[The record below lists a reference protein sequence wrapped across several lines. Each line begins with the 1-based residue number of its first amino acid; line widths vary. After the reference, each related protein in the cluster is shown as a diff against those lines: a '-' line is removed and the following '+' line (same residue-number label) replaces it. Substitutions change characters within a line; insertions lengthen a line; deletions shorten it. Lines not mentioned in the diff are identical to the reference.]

1 MGRWLGLF
9 ALLAAAYV
17 LWQIRQLLLLI
28 FAAIVAATALNLLVR
43 RFRRMGMQRGYAVVL
58 AVLALLGIVAIFVWQ
73 IVPPFVRQLVELA
86 ELLPLGIQQL
96 NDWIA
101 FLEERLPSA
110 AIEAIPDVNRL
121 LGELPQVL
129 RRLLGG
135 GLTLLSI
142 VLNTLLVLVLTVML
156 LADPDPYRR
165 GFVRLF
171 PSFYRRRADEILV
184 LCERALQGWLSG
196 NLFNMA
202 VVATLSFIGLSLLRV
217 DLALAH
223 ALLAGLLNFIP
234 NIGPVLSVVPPL
246 AVALLDSGWKVV
258 SVLGLYTAIQ
268 QFEGSFLTP
277 WVMAQRVSLLPA
289 VTLSAQVFF
298 ATFFGILG
306 LLLALPLTVVA
317 QVWVRE
323 VLIRDILD
331 EWRSRQPQRAD
342 EVPQALPAASTDA
355 EPRQQD

>member
-1 MGRWLGLF
+1 LGRWLGLF

-58 AVLALLGIVAIFVWQ
+58 ALLVLLGIVAIFVWQ

-96 NDWIA
+96 NDWIVS
-101 FLEERLPSA
+101 LEERLPSA
-110 AIEAIPDVNRL
+110 AIEAIPDINRFL
-121 LGELPQVL
+121 SQLPQVL
-129 RRLLGG
+129 RRLVGG
-135 GLTLLSI
+135 GLTA
-142 VLNTLLVLVLTVML
+142 VLNVLLVLVLTVML

-196 NLFNMA
+196 SLFNMA
-202 VVATLSFIGLSLLRV
+202 VVATLSFIGLSLLRI

-246 AVALLDSGWKVV
+246 AVALLDGGWKIVA
-258 SVLGLYTAIQ
+258 VLGLYTAIQ
-268 QFEGSFLTP
+268 QFEGNFLTP

-317 QVWVRE
+317 QVWVQE